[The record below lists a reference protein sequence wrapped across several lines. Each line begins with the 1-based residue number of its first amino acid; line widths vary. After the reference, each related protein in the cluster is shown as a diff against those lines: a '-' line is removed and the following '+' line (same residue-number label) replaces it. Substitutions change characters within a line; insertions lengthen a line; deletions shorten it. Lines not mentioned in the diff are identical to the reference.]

1 MTSELTKFTMPKW
14 GLTMTQG
21 MVTKWLVEEGAEVEA
36 GEEIVEIETEKIAS
50 AAESP
55 VSGVVRRRVAQE
67 GDYVPV
73 SGLLAVI
80 AGPDVADD
88 TIDVFVESFLGSFV
102 PEEEQDEGPAYQTID
117 VAGQSLR
124 YLLRGEGQSGAPIVL
139 IHGFGGDLNNWLFNH
154 EALAADRAVYAI
166 DLPGHGGSSKDVGDG
181 TLASLVAA
189 VAVELAA
196 SRPDLCASVTLLA
209 SAGLGDEI
217 NAGYVEGFISSDRRR
232 QLKPHLEQLFAD
244 PSLVTRQLV
253 DDVLK
258 FKRLDGVDGALR
270 SVAAS
275 MVADG
280 KQAMSVRGR
289 LAGLETPVQVIWG
302 TGDGIIPVSHADGLP
317 DGVAVHRI
325 DGVGHM
331 AMMEAASEVNRAIA
345 SFTG

>member
-1 MTSELTKFTMPKW
+1 
-14 GLTMTQG
+14 
-21 MVTKWLVEEGAEVEA
+21 
-36 GEEIVEIETEKIAS
+36 
-50 AAESP
+50 
-55 VSGVVRRRVAQE
+55 
-67 GDYVPV
+67 
-73 SGLLAVI
+73 
-80 AGPDVADD
+80 
-88 TIDVFVESFLGSFV
+88 V
-102 PEEEQDEGPAYQTID
+102 PEEEEEGGPAYQTIE

-181 TLASLVAA
+181 TLASLVGAVAGFVDGLGLANLHLVGHSLGGA

-217 NAGYVEGFISSDRRR
+217 NTGYVDGFIASDRRR
-232 QLKPHLEQLFAD
+232 QLKPFLEQLFAD

-270 SVAAS
+270 CVAAG
-275 MVADG
+275 MIGDG
-280 KQAMSVRGR
+280 KQALSLRDR
-289 LAGLETPVQVIWG
+289 LAGLEIPVQVIWG
-302 TGDGIIPVSHADGLP
+302 TGDGIIPVSHTGGLP